1 MINIEL
7 WNTKRKEQGITLNN
21 LSERTGIA
29 LSTLKEIFRGKTTA
43 PRIDT
48 VQAIEEALGLSSS
61 NLQWTKEELAQG
73 VGNHPTVLSSEE
85 WEILDLFND
94 VKRIKGEAYYNALI
108 KMIRL
113 SIENKN

>member
-1 MINIEL
+1 MNIEQL
-7 WNTKRKEQGITLNN
+7 KIVKKKKHMTLQEISELSGIPKRTVDDIFSGHTKN
-21 LSERTGIA
+21 
-29 LSTLKEIFRGKTTA
+29 

-48 VQAIEEALGLSSS
+48 MKAIEEALGLSSS